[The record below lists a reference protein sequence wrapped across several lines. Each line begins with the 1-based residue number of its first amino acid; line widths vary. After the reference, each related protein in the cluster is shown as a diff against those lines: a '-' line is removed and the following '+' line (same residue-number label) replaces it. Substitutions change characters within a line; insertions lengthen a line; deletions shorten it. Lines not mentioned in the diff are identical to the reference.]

1 MGGKNLISNNMRL
14 IQFLTIFKI
23 FGEYTVIAQT
33 ESPNPEEGLF
43 DIDRAKKVS
52 ATEKLDS
59 LIFDIKNWVDDHFTS
74 GVALKKKEKYE
85 HKVQKLTSRFQNFF
99 EKCGLENS
107 KKNKNG
113 KERKRRRVTRDTT
126 ESLEQLGLIF
136 KGFNEFR
143 ENYLS
148 SCENLEKLA
157 NISFKVE
164 MKLINGFGKTGLE
177 MFDYGDYSYDLSY

>member
-1 MGGKNLISNNMRL
+1 MNI
-14 IQFLTIFKI
+14 FLNVFEP
-23 FGEYTVIAQT
+23 F
-33 ESPNPEEGLF
+33 
-43 DIDRAKKVS
+43 
-52 ATEKLDS
+52 
-59 LIFDIKNWVDDHFTS
+59 
-74 GVALKKKEKYE
+74 
-85 HKVQKLTSRFQNFF
+85 FQNFF
-99 EKCGLENS
+99 EKCGFESS

-157 NISFKVE
+157 NVSFKVE
-164 MKLINGFGKTGLE
+164 MKLINGFGKTGLV
-177 MFDYGDYSYDLSY
+177 MFDYDDYSYDLSY